1 MSDPQYVGT
10 FIAAIGSAMMYQS
23 IAGYG
28 KCYYLEYFIFFEN

>member
-10 FIAAIGSAMMYQS
+10 FIAAIGSAIMYQS

-28 KCYYLEYFIFFEN
+28 ILNLIENIIVY

>member
-10 FIAAIGSAMMYQS
+10 FIAAIGSGIMYQS

-28 KCYYLEYFIFFEN
+28 KY